1 MRCIANHPGTD
12 GFFRQLEQTS
22 LEKLVSTNPY
32 DAQPK
37 YSWNFKTK
45 NKLTTTHSQQHLQ
58 LHARMQS
65 HHRRRTKITIT
76 HTHIIVS
83 IDHLI
88 DGRYSDHACGV
99 RGASCRVLG
108 RIPANTVS
116 FIIAGHGESEGCVI
130 EKSPAIA
137 CSGAKIAIRL
147 KCY

>member
-1 MRCIANHPGTD
+1 MTLNQNI
-12 GFFRQLEQTS
+12 LEISKQ
-22 LEKLVSTNPY
+22 KTN
-32 DAQPK
+32 
-37 YSWNFKTK
+37 S
-45 NKLTTTHSQQHLQ
+45 LQ
-58 LHARMQS
+58 LTYNSTYNCMLACNH
-65 HHRRRTKITIT
+65 TIAAA
-76 HTHIIVS
+76 HNIIIS